1 MKTKRRPHRSAPN
14 NNNEKLN
21 ENLCV
26 TAVIKVGAAVF
37 CLDVGL
43 ELLRLGEIFAAQMAL
58 RSASVRIGRTAVGP
72 VNIQVSWSQKTLRN
86 EFLKKLYGH
95 ESMVR

>member
-1 MKTKRRPHRSAPN
+1 MKMD
-14 NNNEKLN
+14 
-21 ENLCV
+21 V

-72 VNIQVSWSQKTLRN
+72 VNIQVSWSQKTLST
-86 EFLKKLYGH
+86 KKCT
-95 ESMVR
+95 EISQWFVNDA